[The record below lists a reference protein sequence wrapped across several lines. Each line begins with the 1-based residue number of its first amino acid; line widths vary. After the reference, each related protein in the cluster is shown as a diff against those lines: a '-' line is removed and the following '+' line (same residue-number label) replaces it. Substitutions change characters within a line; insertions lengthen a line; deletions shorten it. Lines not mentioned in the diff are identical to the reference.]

1 MSESPIQVFI
11 VEDND
16 VYSLML
22 KNALKE
28 KGNFEITTMLTGEYC
43 LTKLDMNPQVIIL
56 DHLLA
61 PPDDILGPGIT
72 GLEVMKQI
80 HIKKPNLPVIILS
93 NQTDTEIATDY
104 WQVGV
109 FDYMEK
115 NLLVMDKLLASI
127 LKAVNKKGKAS
138 PASPKE
144 GLS

>member
-1 MSESPIQVFI
+1 MNTSPIQLFI
-11 VEDND
+11 VEDNY

-43 LTKLDMNPQVIIL
+43 LDKLDMNPQVIIL

-61 PPDDILGPGIT
+61 PPDNILGPGIT

-80 HIKKPNLPVIILS
+80 HKKKPTTPVIVLS
-93 NQTDTEIATDY
+93 NQTDTQVATDY
-104 WQVGV
+104 WQAGV

-115 NLLVMDKLLASI
+115 NLLVMDKLVAAI
-127 LKAVNKKGKAS
+127 LRSVNK
-138 PASPKE
+138 
-144 GLS
+144 

>member
-1 MSESPIQVFI
+1 MSDSPIQLFI
-11 VEDND
+11 VEDNH

-43 LTKLDMNPQVIIL
+43 LNKLDMNPQVIIL

-80 HIKKPNLPVIILS
+80 HAKKPNIPVIILS
-93 NQTDTEIATDY
+93 NQTDTQVATDY
-104 WQVGV
+104 WQAGV

-115 NLLVMDKLLASI
+115 NLLVMDKLLVSI
-127 LKAVNKKGKAS
+127 LKAVNK
-138 PASPKE
+138 
-144 GLS
+144 